1 MDATPETFVD
11 AFGEVS
17 FKHGMIRIELVSL
30 SGSEPR
36 VMQRLIMSLQGFSQM
51 LQAQNNILERLE
63 RAGVIRPVEPPPGAE
78 PAPERGGVGAAV
90 PQPAST
96 PAPVSEPALRPAQE
110 RGPPK
115 SPETA
120 LQCLVAVA
128 RHHGIDLSIE
138 RIKHDYALKPDDD
151 ITRQLPKIARNS
163 GMRSRKLQVGWKDL

>member
-17 FKHGMIRIELVSL
+17 FKHGTIRIDLVSL

-90 PQPAST
+90 RRLTLIEPVPQPVST
-96 PAPVSEPALRPAQE
+96 PAAVSEPAPAPAQ
-110 RGPPK
+110 GPPR
-115 SPETA
+115 SPNFSE
-120 LQCLVAVA
+120 
-128 RHHGIDLSIE
+128 
-138 RIKHDYALKPDDD
+138 
-151 ITRQLPKIARNS
+151 N
-163 GMRSRKLQVGWKDL
+163 